1 MNQSAK
7 QRIVGIVVLLT
18 LALIFLPIIFD
29 GQGSYQG
36 TVTSRI
42 PDVPNIPILEIPI
55 QSRPVVIA
63 NTDAI
68 NANNPAAGD
77 SSLATTA
84 EAVIEEPAQADQNDN
99 FEVMISTSEPVFTRE
114 VPNLS
119 ATGLPE
125 GWSVRLGSFSN
136 SKNATTLVQK
146 LQAAGYKAYTRRI
159 QSEEDVLTGVFVGP
173 WIDRSRI
180 NEYQQQLQEQFQL
193 AGIVVRYE
201 VEQL

>member
-7 QRIVGIVVLLT
+7 QRIVGAVVLLT

-55 QSRPVVIA
+55 QTRPVVIA

-68 NANNPAAGD
+68 NANNLAAGD

-84 EAVIEEPAQADQNDN
+84 EAVIEEPAQADQSDD
-99 FEVMISTSEPVFTRE
+99 FEVMINTSEPVFIRE

-136 SKNATTLVQK
+136 SENATSLVQK

-159 QSEEDVLTGVFVGP
+159 QSEEDVLTRVFVGP
-173 WIDRSRI
+173 WIDTSRI

>member
-1 MNQSAK
+1 LNQSTK
-7 QRIVGIVVLLT
+7 QRIVGTVVLLA

-36 TVTSRI
+36 TVISRI
-42 PDVPNIPILEIPI
+42 PDVPNIPVLEMPI
-55 QSRPVVIA
+55 QIRPVVIA

-68 NANNPAAGD
+68 NATNPATGD
-77 SSLATTA
+77 SGLAITV
-84 EAVIEEPAQADQNDN
+84 EAVIQESTQADQNDD
-99 FEVMISTSEPVFTRE
+99 FEVTISTSEPVFIRE
-114 VPNLS
+114 APNLS

-136 SKNATTLVQK
+136 SENATTLVQK
-146 LQAAGYKAYTRRI
+146 LQDAGYKAYTRNI
-159 QSEEDVLTGVFVGP
+159 QSTEDVLIGVFVGP
-173 WIDRSRI
+173 WIDRSRLD
-180 NEYQQQLQEQFQL
+180 EYQQQLQEQFEL

>member
-36 TVTSRI
+36 TVISRI
-42 PDVPNIPILEIPI
+42 PDVPNIPVLEMPI
-55 QSRPVVIA
+55 QIRPVVIA

-68 NANNPAAGD
+68 NATNPAAGD
-77 SSLATTA
+77 SSLATTE
-84 EAVIEEPAQADQNDN
+84 EAVIEESTQADQNDD
-99 FEVMISTSEPVFTRE
+99 FEVMISTSEPVFIRE

-136 SKNATTLVQK
+136 SENATTLVQK